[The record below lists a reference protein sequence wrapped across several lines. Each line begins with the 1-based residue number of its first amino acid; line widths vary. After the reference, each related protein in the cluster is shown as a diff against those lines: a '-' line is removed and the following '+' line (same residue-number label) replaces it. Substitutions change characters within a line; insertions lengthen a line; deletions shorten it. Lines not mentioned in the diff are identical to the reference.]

1 MVGTART
8 HGARAQRGENGPGR
22 GRRSTHRASSDASG
36 IGDALAL
43 LSTLV
48 AAVTLLAKTLEK
60 AIEPLAD
67 LAVVGKG
74 MVARKGDAA
83 GGAPRPPRGAGGLPP
98 GGVPPAAA
106 KAARCSPARRA
117 RNARRAKAF
126 YSPKGDRPAGDG
138 EPAPARPAEGGL
150 VLRHPSRWPRR
161 LARRRHRR
169 RHPAS
174 RRRRQQRRLH
184 LRLLRFQLPA
194 RASRRCACA
203 CARALVLGAPS
214 NPVNRRRTSGRCPT
228 PPCASLGRLC
238 DHARARPMRVSNSL
252 PTSIGPSWT

>member
-1 MVGTART
+1 MVGAART
-8 HGARAQRGENGPGR
+8 HGARAPRGENGPGR
-22 GRRSTHRASSDASG
+22 GRRSTHRASSDAAG

-74 MVARKGDAA
+74 MVAREGDAA
-83 GGAPRPPRGAGGLPP
+83 GGGLRPLRGAGGLPP
-98 GGVPPAAA
+98 GCVPPAAA

-126 YSPKGDRPAGDG
+126 YSAKGERPAGDG
-138 EPAPARPAEGGL
+138 EPAPARPAEGGTGSPPPL
-150 VLRHPSRWPRR
+150 S
-161 LARRRHRR
+161 LAPPPGEAAAASAASGEPTTTAAEAAAAPTTPISTAGEGE
-169 RHPAS
+169 PAV
-174 RRRRQQRRLH
+174 RVRVRTR
-184 LRLLRFQLPA
+184 A
-194 RASRRCACA
+194 RARCAEQPGLSTA
-203 CARALVLGAPS
+203 YLRSLPY
-214 NPVNRRRTSGRCPT
+214 
-228 PPCASLGRLC
+228 PPCASPGRLC
-238 DHARARPMRVSNSL
+238 DHARARPMRANSL